1 MQSITADYLVSIVA
15 KYVNSTICR
24 RRNLPQ
30 EYFMPKTINASDE
43 EIVDFILSIPYFD
56 ERIKDFIF
64 GNIPEAA
71 IIISQLWEIEFM
83 KRCERWANDERWLN
97 EKSSPLSFISGRQEN
112 GVFSLPY

>member
-1 MQSITADYLVSIVA
+1 MQSITAEYLVEVIT

-24 RRNLPQ
+24 RRNLPE

-71 IIISQLWEIEFM
+71 IIISQPWEIEFM
-83 KRCERWANDERWLN
+83 KRCERWANDEEWIE
-97 EKSSPLSFISGRQEN
+97 EKSSCIKYAAQRQ
-112 GVFSLPY
+112 GGAAFSLPY

>member
-1 MQSITADYLVSIVA
+1 MQSITADYLVEIVA
-15 KYVNSTICR
+15 KNVNSTICR

-64 GNIPEAA
+64 GNIPETA

-83 KRCERWANDERWLN
+83 KRCEQWANDDTWLT
-97 EKSSPLSFISGRQEN
+97 EKCSNLSF
-112 GVFSLPY
+112 VFQQQRKAKFTLPY

>member
-1 MQSITADYLVSIVA
+1 MQSVTADYLVGIISRH
-15 KYVNSTICR
+15 VNGTICR

-64 GNIPEAA
+64 GNIPETA

-83 KRCERWANDERWLN
+83 KRCEQWANDKEWLSEEN
-97 EKSSPLSFISGRQEN
+97 SRKNFTPYTQSSAIFT
-112 GVFSLPY
+112 LPY